1 VELLISAVRRLFA
14 SPRGRK
20 SFIVADVMCSIR
32 AAPEGMSKPSYDS
45 GLVSSIRT
53 QFTVPAKR
61 SERNHAGQTASNA
74 ASSGKHTEALPGAA
88 CGRGW
93 GWARN
98 GQPRRP
104 VRQWAG
110 LAGPSAARHSL
121 VLLDFG
127 RDRTTERSGVVR
139 ASGNE
144 VFAPRHK
151 TGTRQ
156 CLVVPSFGWRGHRRV
171 VRSATCGGPG
181 LGVGGH
187 QLTEE
192 GTEERSKHPA
202 TRATALHGI
211 LWVFFLFS

>member
-1 VELLISAVRRLFA
+1 MGRFLVASTRKRGQSTRQRRQRVCTDSFCVLPFLGRGAETRCSCCRVAGLLVCAGEV
-14 SPRGRK
+14 G
-20 SFIVADVMCSIR
+20 R
-32 AAPEGMSKPSYDS
+32 AAATPPPPGGPQTGSTFADPEGREPRRGTGFPGGHGR
-45 GLVSSIRT
+45 GLVLFIL
-53 QFTVPAKR
+53 
-61 SERNHAGQTASNA
+61 G
-74 ASSGKHTEALPGAA
+74 GK
-88 CGRGW
+88 
-93 GWARN
+93 
-98 GQPRRP
+98 
-104 VRQWAG
+104 
-110 LAGPSAARHSL
+110 
-121 VLLDFG
+121 
-127 RDRTTERSGVVR
+127 RTTERSGVVR

-144 VFAPRHK
+144 VFALRHK

-156 CLVVPSFGWRGHRRV
+156 CLVVAAFGWRGHRRV